1 MKTTTLSLEDDLVQA
16 VETKAQ
22 QTGQTPDQVINHVL
36 REALLETRTAETPAF
51 RWVVVKGESPP
62 DVDISDRNALFERM
76 EGRS

>member
-22 QTGQTPDQVINHVL
+22 QTGQTADQVINRAL
-36 REALLETRTAETPAF
+36 REVLLKPENAEAPAF
-51 RWVVVKGESPP
+51 RWVVVKGEAPP
-62 DVDISDRNALFERM
+62 DVDVSDRNALFERM